1 MNVAGD
7 VAGDLGYAT
16 MAAFAET
23 LADAARP
30 IALRHFRTTLLV
42 ETKSDHSPV
51 TIADRAIEDLL
62 RARIEAR
69 FPDHG
74 IYGEERGRS
83 DAGRRCT
90 WVIDPIDGTKSFIS
104 GMPTFGTL
112 VALCVEG
119 LPKIGVI
126 DMPALDER
134 WTAAPGGPALWNG
147 VACHTRQ
154 CRILGDAILYTTSP
168 DAFAPAE
175 WARFDAVSREARLR
189 RFGGDCY
196 SYGLLASGL
205 IDAVIEVGLH
215 PFDIMSAV
223 PVIQAAGGVV
233 TGWAGEAL
241 DLSSDG
247 RVVAAATRELHD
259 QLLARLS

>member
-1 MNVAGD
+1 MNVG
-7 VAGDLGYAT
+7 GDLGDAA

-30 IALRHFRTTLLV
+30 IALRHFRTPLLV
-42 ETKSDHSPV
+42 ETKSDSSPV
-51 TIADRAIEDLL
+51 TIADREIEDQL
-62 RARIEAR
+62 RARIGAS

-74 IYGEERGRS
+74 IFGEERGRS
-83 DAGRRCT
+83 DAGQRYI

-112 VALCVEG
+112 VALCVDG

-134 WTAAPGGPALWNG
+134 WIAAPGGPALWNG
-147 VACHTRQ
+147 VICRTRQ
-154 CRILGDAILYTTSP
+154 CRALGDAILYTTSP

-175 WARFDAVSREARLR
+175 WALFDTVSRDVRLR

-215 PFDIMSAV
+215 PYDIMSAV
-223 PVIQAAGGVV
+223 PVIEAAGGVV
-233 TGWAGEAL
+233 TDWAGKAL
-241 DLSSDG
+241 DLWSDG

-259 QLLARLS
+259 QLLARLT